1 MSSSQ
6 TKPLPMLILP
16 RLVSLCMGLALGLST
31 AAAIANEEDLGSA
44 EHQVTPPENWYQV
57 EVILFTQQGNT
68 GSESPPQNYQ
78 LDFPTNWQQLIDPR
92 LADTGVQ
99 PPIAE
104 GALLSP
110 DRVKD
115 TGAEPQQWVIPH
127 AQVEDP
133 AISQFQDQGF
143 QDKEF
148 QDGDNDK
155 QMIADARALA
165 AQRLAEAQAI
175 DQQLAMDGDIS
186 EYQPRY
192 EQPMLLLSSDYR
204 DLNES
209 ALALDRRGYN
219 VVLHNAWR
227 FASEGEAKDPWLL
240 IKAGQRLEDRY
251 QIEGSLRFYKSRFL
265 HFQTNLWL
273 AQFSNE
279 DSQLLE
285 LPNWPKVPQP
295 ETASSEQS
303 GTFYTH
309 LDNLQP
315 LDIAMDVDLNM
326 ESAQGLIATNPDH
339 FADRVDPRLLELATQ
354 KLSKPKQYPIAELW
368 TLNRS
373 VRLDEAEVYYL
384 DHPKMGLLVSI
395 KSYQP
400 VLLNPPVTESAE
412 DTDRDSA
419 ILASD

>member
-16 RLVSLCMGLALGLST
+16 GLVSLCMGLALGLST
-31 AAAIANEEDLGSA
+31 AAATASEEDLGSA
-44 EHQVTPPENWYQV
+44 EDQITPPDNWYQV
-57 EVILFTQQGNT
+57 EVVLFTQQGNT

-78 LDFPTNWQQLIDPR
+78 LDFPANWQQLIDPR
-92 LADTGVQ
+92 LADTGAR

-110 DRVKD
+110 DRVQDSD
-115 TGAEPQQWVIPH
+115 TEPQQWVIPH

-143 QDKEF
+143 QDKEL

-155 QMIADARALA
+155 QRIADARALA

-175 DQQLAMDGDIS
+175 DQQLAMDSDLS

-192 EQPMLLLSSDYR
+192 EQSLLLLSSDYR

-219 VVLHNAWR
+219 VVFHNAWR

-265 HFQTNLWL
+265 HFQTDLWL
-273 AQFSNE
+273 SEFSNE

-285 LPNWPKVPQP
+285 IPDWPRTPQP
-295 ETASSEQS
+295 NTASPQQS
-303 GTFYTH
+303 NALYTN

-315 LDIAMDVDLNM
+315 MDMAMGVNLDMASPQPFAAHP
-326 ESAQGLIATNPDH
+326 EHSAGA
-339 FADRVDPRLLELATQ
+339 ADPRLLELATQ
-354 KLSKPKQYPIAELW
+354 KLSLPKQYPIAELW

-400 VLLNPPVTESAE
+400 VLLNPPIAVSAE
-412 DTDRDSA
+412 DSGAASA
-419 ILASD
+419 VQFSD